1 VRRRLLRRIDN
12 AAAVSDIEMLAEFK
26 APVQD
31 EKPAL
36 SAADKVRKA
45 RGNVFAAQAFFN
57 VVRQIILFQ

>member
-1 VRRRLLRRIDN
+1 
-12 AAAVSDIEMLAEFK
+12 MLAEFK

-45 RGNVFAAQAFFN
+45 RGNVFAVQAFFN